1 MESVEKNNWNSFPFC
16 CSIRLATQKS
26 LGSSPFVL
34 SKWTTAE
41 FAKAL
46 AGSLNLSVAFD
57 VSQRR
62 GLIGYILR
70 LMGDIPQEHY

>member
-1 MESVEKNNWNSFPFC
+1 M
-16 CSIRLATQKS
+16 
-26 LGSSPFVL
+26 L

-57 VSQRR
+57 VRQRR